1 MAHCATGPGASN
13 MGGATQKDAR
23 SKNNLQSHFFDAKHD
38 MILALIEWT
47 ENGTPPEEIVSTK
60 YVNDLSSNKVQ
71 FQRKLCPW
79 PLVRWNLDSAC
90 GLLLLSSSH
99 FVSVM
104 VIFSLASTNPETQI
118 YRKVIRVNSLAKN
131 PYLALNDVH
140 KVDDIIIKRK
150 NDCIH
155 IFIVSVVTYSVW
167 IREV

>member
-1 MAHCATGPGASN
+1 

-79 PLVRWNLDSAC
+79 PLVR
-90 GLLLLSSSH
+90 
-99 FVSVM
+99 
-104 VIFSLASTNPETQI
+104 
-118 YRKVIRVNSLAKN
+118 
-131 PYLALNDVH
+131 
-140 KVDDIIIKRK
+140 
-150 NDCIH
+150 
-155 IFIVSVVTYSVW
+155 
-167 IREV
+167 